1 MITYLPFFAI
11 CDIHTTIYKNPLYT
25 MLMKEYTML
34 FYASNDMSLFFIKK
48 KMKSFIDRCP
58 DMCHDRLI
66 QYIITHA

>member
-1 MITYLPFFAI
+1 
-11 CDIHTTIYKNPLYT
+11 

-48 KMKSFIDRCP
+48 KMKSFIDRYP